1 MTDVTHVAV
10 KKMSKTSTISA
21 RIDPETK
28 EKAEAIFEVL
38 GLSASQAITLFY
50 RQVELQRGLPFPVE
64 IPNWTTQRTIQE
76 AKYRANLPR
85 YETSDALFDD
95 LGI

>member
-1 MTDVTHVAV
+1 MG
-10 KKMSKTSTISA
+10 KTSTISA

-28 EKAEAIFEVL
+28 EKAERIFEDL

-50 RQVELQRGLPFPVE
+50 KQVQLQRGLPFPVE
-64 IPNWTTQRTIQE
+64 IPKRTTQRSLDE
-76 AKYRANLPR
+76 AKDRESLPR
-85 YETSDALFDD
+85 FETPEALFDD

>member
-1 MTDVTHVAV
+1 MTLVTQSAV
-10 KKMSKTSTISA
+10 RKMHKTSTISA

-50 RQVELQRGLPFPVE
+50 KQVELQRGLPFPIQ
-64 IPNWTTQRTIQE
+64 IPTRTTQRALDE
-76 AKYRANLPR
+76 AKDRTSLAR
-85 YETSDALFDD
+85 FETKEALFDD

>member
-1 MTDVTHVAV
+1 MTYVTHVAV
-10 KKMSKTSTISA
+10 RKMNKTSTISA

-50 RQVELQRGLPFPVE
+50 KQVELQRGLPFPIL
-64 IPNWTTQRTIQE
+64 IPKKTTQRALEE
-76 AKYRANLPR
+76 AKDRKSLAR
-85 YETSDALFDD
+85 FDTKDALFDD

>member
-1 MTDVTHVAV
+1 MG
-10 KKMSKTSTISA
+10 KTSTVSA

-28 EKAEAIFEVL
+28 EKAERIFEVL

-64 IPNWTTQRTIQE
+64 IPNWATQHALDE
-76 AKYRANLPR
+76 AEDRESLPR
-85 YETSDALFDD
+85 FETEDALVDD
-95 LGI
+95 LEI